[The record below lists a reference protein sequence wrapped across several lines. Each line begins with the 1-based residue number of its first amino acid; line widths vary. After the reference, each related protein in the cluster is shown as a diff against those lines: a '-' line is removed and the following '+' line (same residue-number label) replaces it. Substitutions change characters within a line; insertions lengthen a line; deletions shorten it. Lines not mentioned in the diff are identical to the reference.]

1 MCELFLSHKCVSVG
15 FIPLMC
21 AVRAGAAVMP
31 GLARQLCSDICL
43 VAGNMPPSR
52 NTRLWKTGSM
62 ESWEGGRS
70 LNPQGL
76 AFENEIKL

>member
-1 MCELFLSHKCVSVG
+1 MT
-15 FIPLMC
+15 
-21 AVRAGAAVMP
+21 P
-31 GLARQLCSDICL
+31 GLASQLCSDICL
-43 VAGNMPPSR
+43 MAGYMPPSR